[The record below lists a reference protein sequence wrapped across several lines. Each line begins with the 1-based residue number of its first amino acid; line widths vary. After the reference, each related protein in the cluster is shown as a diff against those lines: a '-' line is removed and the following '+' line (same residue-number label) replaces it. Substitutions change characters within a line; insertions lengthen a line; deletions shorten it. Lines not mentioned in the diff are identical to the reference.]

1 MGRGEHVRKKK
12 EAVLTPWLTPAAA
25 RGCARL
31 GPGCLRL
38 FLVAAL
44 LVATGCASGA
54 PPPPARR
61 AGEPIAGPVFRFGED
76 TFAFPNEVRSLNP
89 GREDLYAN
97 YCFVMTRGVVQFL
110 KFARFDPSGAKL
122 PADAYAELVRQVSS
136 RSPWEEA
143 LPPEERVGIPGYRN
157 LQELSLGGGAQGQAG
172 LGSRV

>member
-1 MGRGEHVRKKK
+1 MGRGEHVRETK

-44 LVATGCASGA
+44 LVATGCASVA
-54 PPPPARR
+54 PLQTAIR
-61 AGEPIAGPVFRFGED
+61 EPIAGPVFRFGED

-136 RSPWEEA
+136 RSP
-143 LPPEERVGIPGYRN
+143 R
-157 LQELSLGGGAQGQAG
+157 
-172 LGSRV
+172 